1 MSIKIYNTLTR
12 KKEEFIPIT
21 PGKVGMYVCGVTV
34 YDECHIGHARSAVV
48 FDIIRRYFKYRG
60 CEVKFVKNITDIDD
74 KIIDKAR
81 NLTRISSSVKNLKV
95 LSQEVVERYLKRYY
109 IDMERLGVLPPD
121 IEPKATE
128 HIPDMIQL
136 IESLIKKAYAYQ
148 TDGNV
153 YFSVSRFKEYG
164 KLSNQDIEHMLSG
177 VRVDV
182 EKDKKE
188 KLDFALWKSAKS
200 DEPYWESPW
209 GNGRPG
215 WHIECSAMSMK
226 YLGENFDIHAGG
238 IDLVF
243 PHHENEI
250 AQSESRTGKTF
261 ANYWLHNGLLSV
273 NGEKMS
279 KSLGNFISISD
290 ILADYSP
297 EVLRLF
303 FVSSHYASPQD
314 FTYDKIDEQKR
325 ALERFYILFNKVDNF
340 LETAS
345 LKKELEDVSGDIK
358 DKIGTLKNSF
368 IEAMDNDFNSAL
380 ASGYLFDLVSLS
392 NKLFD
397 DNAISNERKY
407 SILLY
412 AKEIILELGSI
423 LGLFSKLEA
432 KTKEAEL
439 VNGLVKLLIEQRDA
453 ARQNRD
459 FKKADSIRKRLLE
472 LGFILEDTKEG
483 TSVRRIR

>member
-48 FDIIRRYFKYRG
+48 FDIIRRYFKYKG
-60 CEVKFVKNITDIDD
+60 YEVKFVKNITDIDD

-81 NLTRISSSVKNLKV
+81 NLARVSSSVKDLRV
-95 LSQEVVERYLKRYY
+95 LCQEVVERYLKRYY
-109 IDMERLGVLPPD
+109 IDMEKLGVLPPD

-136 IESLIKKAYAYQ
+136 IEGLIRKGYAYQ

-153 YFSVSRFKEYG
+153 YFSVGKFEEYG
-164 KLSNQDIEHMLSG
+164 KLSNQDIEHILSG
-177 VRVDV
+177 VRVDS
-182 EKDKKE
+182 EKDKKDS
-188 KLDFALWKSAKS
+188 LDFALWKSAKG

-215 WHIECSAMSMK
+215 WHIECSIMSMK

-238 IDLVF
+238 VDLVF

-250 AQSESRTGKTF
+250 AQSESGTGKVF

-290 ILADYSP
+290 ILADYTP
-297 EVLRLF
+297 EALRLF

-314 FTYDKIDEQKR
+314 FMYEKMEEQKK
-325 ALERFYILFNKVDNF
+325 ALERFYILFNKIDNF
-340 LETAS
+340 IDNAP
-345 LKKELEDVSGDIK
+345 LKRELEDVPGDIK
-358 DKIGTLKNSF
+358 DKISALKNSF
-368 IEAMDNDFNSAL
+368 IDAMDDDFNTAL
-380 ASGYLFDLVSLS
+380 ASGYLFDLVGLS
-392 NKLFD
+392 NRLFD
-397 DNAISNERKY
+397 DSAISNERKY
-407 SILLY
+407 SVLSY
-412 AKEIILELGSI
+412 AKEVILELGSI
-423 LGLFSKLEA
+423 LGLFSKLGA
-432 KTKEAEL
+432 KTQEAEL
-439 VNGLVKLLIEQRDA
+439 VDSLVKLLIQLRNT
-453 ARQNRD
+453 ARGNRD
-459 FKKADSIRKRLLE
+459 FKTADLIRNSLSE
-472 LGFILEDTKEG
+472 LGVILEDTKES
-483 TSVRRIR
+483 TNWRQKK